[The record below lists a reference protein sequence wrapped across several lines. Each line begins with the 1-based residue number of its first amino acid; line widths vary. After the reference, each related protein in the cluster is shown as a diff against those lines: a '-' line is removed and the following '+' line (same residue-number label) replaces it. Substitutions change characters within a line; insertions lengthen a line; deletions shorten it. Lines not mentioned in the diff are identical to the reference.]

1 MVGEITVDGEVVA
14 STPTVTLGQSLMTRL
29 GFDAPARNWRYSEN
43 NLIAGKYQAVGIDMQ
58 GISPGQL
65 ETLKSRV
72 EEVSTK
78 LSAENYAG
86 LTKHDL
92 VGSILQAGIQ
102 GYLAETYAMDKI
114 AAAASGIVYNRSP
127 SYGTFSTEMN
137 VSYLFGMPRNV
148 FFSGVAMDVDQVS
161 SNTES
166 VDNCYEDWV
175 AFNRSSGMRSSA
187 YEHLIPERLFSTEE
201 QPVEGVSTAK
211 ALALAMAQ
219 GQRVYTLTNDNAYNL
234 SQITIDSEARSEIQS
249 AIQRGYEVTVHEAPL
264 NVNGWEG
271 SGYAIIDPENGVG
284 AYKISGGASG
294 GQILSVLADIL
305 SYLANGDGVSDTFK
319 RLISR
324 TGLFGLVKD
333 FFEILNVT
341 GCDESDAAAGAI
353 LSFVVGAYLTKLSFI
368 LVASI
373 LNPILL
379 VAAVFA
385 ITQIIGYIQSLVRQ
399 GVTASCRG

>member
-1 MVGEITVDGEVVA
+1 
-14 STPTVTLGQSLMTRL
+14 
-29 GFDAPARNWRYSEN
+29 
-43 NLIAGKYQAVGIDMQ
+43 MQ
-58 GISPGQL
+58 GISPDQL
-65 ETLKSRV
+65 EALKSRV
-72 EEVSTK
+72 EQTAAK
-78 LSAENYAG
+78 LTAEDFSG

-102 GYLAETYAMDKI
+102 GYLAETCAMDKI
-114 AAAASGIVYNRSP
+114 AAAASDIVYNRSP

-148 FFSGVAMDVDQVS
+148 PFSGVVMDVEQVS

-201 QPVEGVSTAK
+201 EPAEGVSTAK

-219 GQRVYTLTNDNAYNL
+219 GQRVYTLTQDNSHNL
-234 SQITIDSEARSEIQS
+234 SQIIIDSEARSEIQN
-249 AIQRGYEVTVHEAPL
+249 AIQRGYEVTVHQAPL

-294 GQILSVLADIL
+294 GWSDISTALGVLLNVLGFGASGLGELEKYVKSIDDVLGGVFSSIARIIGGLGVALAGFDAYVSGCGLGAIYGIVAFGIAGVALSLAL
-305 SYLANGDGVSDTFK
+305 
-319 RLISR
+319 
-324 TGLFGLVKD
+324 GLFLGP
-333 FFEILNVT
+333 F
-341 GCDESDAAAGAI
+341 AALIIGAVI
-353 LSFVVGAYLTKLSFI
+353 SV
-368 LVASI
+368 
-373 LNPILL
+373 
-379 VAAVFA
+379 A
-385 ITQIIGYIQSLVRQ
+385 ITSIQNSIKN
-399 GVTASCRG
+399 SYC